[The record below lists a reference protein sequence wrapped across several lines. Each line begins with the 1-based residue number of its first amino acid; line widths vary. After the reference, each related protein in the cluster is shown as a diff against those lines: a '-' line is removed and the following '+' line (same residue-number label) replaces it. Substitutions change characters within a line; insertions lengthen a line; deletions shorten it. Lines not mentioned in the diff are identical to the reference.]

1 MLEFSVK
8 LTLAPG
14 SMQEADVES
23 LRRVDFS
30 DRDVLDIVEVVA
42 YYAYANR
49 LADGL
54 GIGLEEWIPDDV

>member
-23 LRRVDFS
+23 LRRVDLS